1 MNEVEKLK
9 AEVKKKGLKYH
20 IITYGCQM
28 NAHESEK
35 IAGILENIGYTPANS
50 KEDADFILFNTCC
63 VRENAEQKTF
73 GNVGRIKKLK
83 QLNQDM
89 LVAVCGCMMQQ
100 EKAAKKLMET
110 FPFVDIIFGTHNL
123 HELPGMI
130 LSYKSGGER
139 FYSAPETQELHDDVP
154 QKRAEGPLASVNI
167 MYGCNNFCSYC
178 IVPYVRGRERSR
190 SAEDVMREV
199 SGLTAQGYREVML
212 LGQNVNSYDGGINFA
227 RLLKRICGETD
238 IPRIRFMT
246 SHPKDL
252 SDELIEVIAAY
263 PQICRHIHLPVQ
275 SGSSRVLRKMNRKYT
290 REAYIALAE
299 KIRERIPG
307 IAITTD
313 IIVGFPGETDVDFG
327 DTLSL
332 VKRLRFDSAF
342 TFVYSPRSGTQAAE
356 MPDQV
361 DEALRTERIM
371 ELVALQN
378 KITEERNR
386 EYEGKTTQ
394 VLVEG
399 ISTRNPG
406 HVCGRTSTSKMVNFE
421 GGADLIGHF
430 VDVKITRGKKTTL
443 FGTLVEEGM

>member
-1 MNEVEKLK
+1 MNNINHLKREIKEKS
-9 AEVKKKGLKYH
+9 LKYH

-35 IAGILENIGYTPANS
+35 IAGLLEKMGYGLADS

-83 QLNQDM
+83 LRNKEL

-100 EKAAKKLMET
+100 KQAAQKLLDT
-110 FPFVDIIFGTHNL
+110 FPFVDIVFGTHNI
-123 HELPGMI
+123 HELPNMI
-130 LSYKSGGER
+130 LTVKEKHER
-139 FYSAPETQELHDDVP
+139 VYQAPELTELHDDVP
-154 QKRAEGPLASVNI
+154 QKRAAGPLASVNI

-190 SAEDVMREV
+190 NAEEIIREIAEL
-199 SGLTAQGYREVML
+199 SPHGYREVML
-212 LGQNVNSYDGGINFA
+212 LGQNVNSYDGGIGFPQ
-227 RLLKRICGETD
+227 LLTRICEETD

-252 SDELIEVIAAY
+252 SDELISVIGRY

-275 SGSSRVLRKMNRKYT
+275 SGSSRILREMNRNYT
-290 REAYIALAE
+290 REAYIGLVE
-299 KIRERIPG
+299 KIRKNIPG

-313 IIVGFPGETDVDFG
+313 IIVGFPGETEADFA

-332 VKRLRFDSAF
+332 VREIRFDSAF
-342 TFVYSPRSGTQAAE
+342 TFVYSPRSGTRAAE
-356 MPDQV
+356 MPDQIG
-361 DEALRTERIM
+361 EEIQSKRII

-378 KITEERNR
+378 EITEQRNR
-386 EYEGKTTQ
+386 EYVGKTLE

-399 ISTRNPG
+399 ISTRDSG
-406 HVCGRTSTSKMVNFE
+406 HMCGRTSTSKMVNFPGPPSLTGE
-421 GGADLIGHF
+421 FADI
-430 VDVKITRGKKTTL
+430 KITQGKKTTL
-443 FGTLVEEGM
+443 FGEMIKEEP

>member
-1 MNEVEKLK
+1 
-9 AEVKKKGLKYH
+9 
-20 IITYGCQM
+20 
-28 NAHESEK
+28 
-35 IAGILENIGYTPANS
+35 
-50 KEDADFILFNTCC
+50 
-63 VRENAEQKTF
+63 
-73 GNVGRIKKLK
+73 
-83 QLNQDM
+83 
-89 LVAVCGCMMQQ
+89 
-100 EKAAKKLMET
+100 
-110 FPFVDIIFGTHNL
+110 
-123 HELPGMI
+123 
-130 LSYKSGGER
+130 
-139 FYSAPETQELHDDVP
+139 
-154 QKRAEGPLASVNI
+154 
-167 MYGCNNFCSYC
+167 
-178 IVPYVRGRERSR
+178 
-190 SAEDVMREV
+190 MREV